1 MAPHTRASERWYNP
15 APGVKYLLPSDDAE
29 RERLDL
35 QHTYLTRKLCD
46 RHNIFA
52 PIVGPR
58 NDLKI
63 LDSATGTGA
72 WISEVYNEVP
82 NADFIG
88 IDIQDRLFPTVTLKN
103 VSFSVQSVLDL
114 PLEWS
119 NQFDLINQRL
129 LMTAFAEE
137 QWKTALREIHRVL
150 VPGGYVQFVEVYP
163 WLDNIGPATEA
174 HHKVLRKLH
183 AARNLHSDIA
193 KLLPGM
199 LRDAGFEN
207 VWSETRSFPL
217 GKWGGEDGLVH
228 ADFIIRVFSAFRG
241 PVLSLGLVADEAEYD
256 ALVDAMR
263 KEWDECPGIGLSW
276 TKAYACK

>member
-1 MAPHTRASERWYNP
+1 MAPDTRASERWYNA
-15 APGVKYLLPSDDAE
+15 APDVKYLLPSDEAE
-29 RERLDL
+29 RKRLEL
-35 QHTYLTRKLCD
+35 QHKYLTRKLCD
-46 RHNIFA
+46 GHTIFA
-52 PIVGPR
+52 PIAVSR
-58 NDLKI
+58 SDLKI

-72 WISEVYNEVP
+72 WINEVYNEVP
-82 NADFIG
+82 IADFIG
-88 IDIQDRLFPTVTLKN
+88 IDIQDRLFPTVTFKN
-103 VSFSVQSVLDL
+103 ASFSVQSVLDL
-114 PLEWS
+114 PLDWS
-119 NQFDLINQRL
+119 NRFDLINQRL

-174 HHKVLRKLH
+174 HHKVLRK
-183 AARNLHSDIA
+183 ARNLHSNIA
-193 KLLPGM
+193 QLLPGM
-199 LRDAGFEN
+199 LRDAGFVN

-256 ALVDAMR
+256 ALLDAMR
-263 KEWDECPGIGLSW
+263 KWDECPGIGLSW